1 MVDPNKKALALNFV
15 VVSAISL
22 VVLVVIIS
30 IFVASVDKHDE
41 DLNDKSK
48 TLFYCQCIYKQ
59 VGKDDYCAQTEC
71 SELGETL
78 GIVCGSEEIA
88 GSNGRIEEE
97 CGSYEE

>member
-78 GIVCGSEEIA
+78 GIVCDSKEIA